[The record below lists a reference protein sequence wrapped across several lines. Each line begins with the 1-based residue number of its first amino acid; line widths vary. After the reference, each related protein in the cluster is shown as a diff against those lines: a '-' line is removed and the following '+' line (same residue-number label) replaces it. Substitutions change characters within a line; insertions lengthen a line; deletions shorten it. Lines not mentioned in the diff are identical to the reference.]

1 MGERVER
8 ELLCK
13 QELKI
18 TQRLQQMMHEIH
30 CQECDA
36 QNLLLLNI

>member
-13 QELKI
+13 LKI
-18 TQRLQQMMHEIH
+18 SQRLQQMMHEIH